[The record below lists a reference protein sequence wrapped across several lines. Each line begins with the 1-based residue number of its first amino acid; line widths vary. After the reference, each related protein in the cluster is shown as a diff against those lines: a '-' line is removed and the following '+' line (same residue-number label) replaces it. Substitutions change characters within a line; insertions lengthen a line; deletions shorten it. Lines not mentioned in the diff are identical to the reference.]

1 MSIIKAKLNINRL
14 CIFAH
19 YDKHNIVD
27 DYVVEYIKGLSTV
40 SKQII
45 FVSSCE
51 ISYAEVDKI
60 SKYCTA
66 VLQKANEGYDFGS
79 WKFGME
85 YIGFDNLPN
94 FDEVILANDSC
105 FGPIFPLSEMF
116 DKMATKEC
124 DVWSVTIGISIAEYL
139 QSYFLVCRPRLL
151 KSQQFIN
158 FFKSITNL
166 ANKMEYIIKYEI
178 GFSKMLKNNNFIFDS
193 YYQSRTKNIDNSN
206 NNILFAI
213 RVLLSKIF
221 FTIQTFVKPT
231 ALGRPNL
238 FKKLIVF
245 IKMILNILVFRK
257 IDIAINPSIFE
268 YKFLIEDRIPLTKKM
283 LFDEDSLS
291 QHMPQLTVKQVLDQN
306 VEQLIKE
313 NSDYS
318 FDIIEKYN
326 DRVLK

>member
-1 MSIIKAKLNINRL
+1 MNRL

-19 YDKHNIVD
+19 YDKHNIID
-27 DYVVEYIKGLSTV
+27 EYVVEYIKGLATV

-51 ISYAEVDKI
+51 ISYAEVDKV
-60 SKYCTA
+60 SQYCTA

-85 YIGFDNLPN
+85 YVGFENLAN
-94 FDEVILANDSC
+94 FDEIILANDSC
-105 FGPIFPLSEMF
+105 FGPIFPFSEMF
-116 DKMATKEC
+116 DKMSTTKC
-124 DVWSVTIGISIAEYL
+124 DAWSVTIGDGICQYL

-151 KSQQFIN
+151 KSQQFVD

-166 ANKMEYIIKYEI
+166 KNKMEYIVKYEV

-193 YYQSRTKNIDNSN
+193 YYQSATKNIDNSN

-221 FTIQTFVKPT
+221 FTIKNFFKPT
-231 ALGRPNL
+231 AIGRPNL
-238 FKKLIVF
+238 FKKIIVF
-245 IKMILNILVFRK
+245 INIIIDRKLNH
-257 IDIAINPSIFE
+257 NSIFAVE
-268 YKFLIEDRIPLTKKM
+268 LLIKNKIPLIKKM
-283 LFDEDSLS
+283 LFDECSLS
-291 QHMPQLTVKQVLDQN
+291 QNMSQLNVKQVLDQN
-306 VEQLIKE
+306 VEQLIKQ
-313 NSDYS
+313 NTDYN
-318 FDIIEKYN
+318 FDIIQKYN

>member
-1 MSIIKAKLNINRL
+1 MNRL

-27 DYVVEYIKGLSTV
+27 DYVVEYIKGLATV

-51 ISYAEVDKI
+51 ISYAEVDKV
-60 SKYCTA
+60 SQYCTA

-85 YIGFDNLPN
+85 YVGFENLPN

-105 FGPIFPLSEMF
+105 FGPIFPFSEMF
-116 DKMATKEC
+116 DKMATKKW
-124 DVWSVTIGISIAEYL
+124 DAWSVTIGDGICQYL
-139 QSYFLVCRPRLL
+139 QSYFLVCRPKLL
-151 KSQQFIN
+151 KSQQFID

-166 ANKMEYIIKYEI
+166 ANKMEYIVKYEV

-193 YYQSRTKNIDNSN
+193 YYQSAKKNIDNSN

-221 FTIQTFVKPT
+221 FTIKNFFKPT
-231 ALGRPNL
+231 AIGRPNL
-238 FKKLIVF
+238 FKKIAVF
-245 IKMILNILVFRK
+245 IKMIIYKKLNYN
-257 IDIAINPSIFE
+257 INPSVFAVQL
-268 YKFLIEDRIPLTKKM
+268 LIEDRVPLIKKM
-283 LFDEDSLS
+283 LFDKNSLTQNMS
-291 QHMPQLTVKQVLDQN
+291 QLTVKQVLDQN
-306 VEQLIKE
+306 VEHLIKE
-313 NSDYS
+313 NSDYN
-318 FDIIEKYN
+318 FDIIQKYN